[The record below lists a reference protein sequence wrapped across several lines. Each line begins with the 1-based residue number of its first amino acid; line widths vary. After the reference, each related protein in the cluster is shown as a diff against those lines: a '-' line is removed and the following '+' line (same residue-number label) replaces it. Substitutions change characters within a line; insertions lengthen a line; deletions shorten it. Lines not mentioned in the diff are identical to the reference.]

1 MRCIIWVKFHPE
13 DYTMPVFL
21 AAADTAATGAA
32 STWGTVVMIV
42 LMLAVFYFFFIRPQR
57 KQEKETNEMRNN
69 LAVGDEIVTIGGII
83 GIIIAIS
90 SEDTVTIV
98 TSRDR
103 TRLHIL
109 KSAISRVTV
118 PVNGTS
124 DDKKEKTDAKP
135 DKSDKKKDKNDKDNS
150 ADTSSDKE
158 NK

>member
-1 MRCIIWVKFHPE
+1 
-13 DYTMPVFL
+13 
-21 AAADTAATGAA
+21 
-32 STWGTVVMIV
+32 
-42 LMLAVFYFFFIRPQR
+42 
-57 KQEKETNEMRNN
+57 MRNN

-118 PVNGTS
+118 PVNGGN
-124 DDKKEKTDAKP
+124 DDKSSDSKKDKNDA
-135 DKSDKKKDKNDKDNS
+135 KSDKKKAKEDEAKDQK
-150 ADTSSDKE
+150 SDK
-158 NK
+158 

>member
-1 MRCIIWVKFHPE
+1 MWVIFHPE
-13 DYTMPVFL
+13 DHNMPVFL
-21 AAADTAATGAA
+21 TSEATSNSA
-32 STWGTVVMIV
+32 SMWTTVLMIV

-118 PVNGTS
+118 PVNGGN
-124 DDKKEKTDAKP
+124 DDKSSDSKKDKNDA
-135 DKSDKKKDKNDKDNS
+135 KSDKKKAKEDEAKDQK
-150 ADTSSDKE
+150 SDK
-158 NK
+158 

>member
-1 MRCIIWVKFHPE
+1 
-13 DYTMPVFL
+13 MPIFL
-21 AAADTAATGAA
+21 TSDTTTA
-32 STWGTVVMIV
+32 SSAGTWGTIIMIVVM
-42 LMLAVFYFFFIRPQR
+42 LAIFYLFFIRPQR

-118 PVNGTS
+118 PVNGDS
-124 DDKKEKTDAKP
+124 DDKTADAKNAKKESADSP
-135 DKSDKKKDKNDKDNS
+135 AKPEKKRFGKGKKDKTED
-150 ADTSSDKE
+150 ADRSDK
-158 NK
+158 

>member
-90 SEDTVTIV
+90 SEDTVTVV

-118 PVNGTS
+118 PVNGTN
-124 DDKKEKTDAKP
+124 DDKKEKTDAKS
-135 DKSDKKKDKNDKDNS
+135 DKSDKKKDKKDNDDS
-150 ADTSSDKE
+150 ADASSDKE
-158 NK
+158 SK

>member
-1 MRCIIWVKFHPE
+1 
-13 DYTMPVFL
+13 MPVFL
-21 AAADTAATGAA
+21 ADAAGATGAA
-32 STWGTVVMIV
+32 STASTWGTVIMIV
-42 LMLAVFYFFFIRPQR
+42 AMLAVFYFFFIRPQR

-83 GIIIAIS
+83 GIIISIS

-118 PVNGTS
+118 PVNGTN
-124 DDKKEKTDAKP
+124 DDKKDKP
-135 DKSDKKKDKNDKDNS
+135 EPKPEKSDKKKDKKDKDSS
-150 ADTSSDKE
+150 ADTTE

>member
-1 MRCIIWVKFHPE
+1 
-13 DYTMPVFL
+13 MPVFL
-21 AAADTAATGAA
+21 TADTSAVNQSSSWITILMI
-32 STWGTVVMIV
+32 VVMI
-42 LMLAVFYFFFIRPQR
+42 AVFYLFFIRPQR

-103 TRLHIL
+103 TRMHIL

-118 PVNGTS
+118 PVNGGN
-124 DDKKEKTDAKP
+124 DDKSPDANKEKTDAPAKP
-135 DKSDKKKDKNDKDNS
+135 EKEKKKLFKKNKEDKKSDSDNS
-150 ADTSSDKE
+150 DK
-158 NK
+158 

>member
-1 MRCIIWVKFHPE
+1 
-13 DYTMPVFL
+13 MPLFL
-21 AAADTAATGAA
+21 TSGTTDTGSGGSSWITLAML
-32 STWGTVVMIV
+32 VIMI
-42 LMLAVFYFFFIRPQR
+42 AVFYFFIIRPQR
-57 KQEKETNEMRNN
+57 KQEKETNEMRNG

-118 PVNGTS
+118 PVNGGN
-124 DDKKEKTDAKP
+124 DDKADEKKAPADAP
-135 DKSDKKKDKNDKDNS
+135 
-150 ADTSSDKE
+150 AKE
-158 NK
+158 NKKKAKKSKEN

>member
-1 MRCIIWVKFHPE
+1 
-13 DYTMPVFL
+13 MPVIL
-21 AAADTAATGAA
+21 TADAGGATTA
-32 STWGTVVMIV
+32 STWGTVIMIV
-42 LMLAVFYFFFIRPQR
+42 AMLAVFYFFFIRPQR

-109 KSAISRVTV
+109 KSAISRVMV
-118 PVNGTS
+118 PVNGTA

-135 DKSDKKKDKNDKDNS
+135 EKSDKKKDEKDKDDAAADS
-150 ADTSSDKE
+150 ADK
-158 NK
+158 K

>member
-1 MRCIIWVKFHPE
+1 MW
-13 DYTMPVFL
+13 T
-21 AAADTAATGAA
+21 
-32 STWGTVVMIV
+32 TVLMIV

-118 PVNGTS
+118 PVNGGN
-124 DDKKEKTDAKP
+124 DDKSSDSKKDKSDA
-135 DKSDKKKDKNDKDNS
+135 KSDKKKAKEDEAKDQK
-150 ADTSSDKE
+150 SDK
-158 NK
+158 

>member
-1 MRCIIWVKFHPE
+1 ML
-13 DYTMPVFL
+13 T
-21 AAADTAATGAA
+21 
-32 STWGTVVMIV
+32 TVLMIV

-118 PVNGTS
+118 PVNGGN
-124 DDKKEKTDAKP
+124 DDKSSDSKKDKSDA
-135 DKSDKKKDKNDKDNS
+135 KSDKKKAKEDEAKDQK
-150 ADTSSDKE
+150 SDK
-158 NK
+158 

>member
-1 MRCIIWVKFHPE
+1 MWVIFHPE
-13 DYTMPVFL
+13 DHNMPVFL
-21 AAADTAATGAA
+21 TSEATSNPA
-32 STWGTVVMIV
+32 SMWTTVLMIV

-103 TRLHIL
+103 LHIL

-118 PVNGTS
+118 PVNGGN
-124 DDKKEKTDAKP
+124 DDKSSDSKKDKSDA
-135 DKSDKKKDKNDKDNS
+135 KSDKKKAKEDEAKDQK
-150 ADTSSDKE
+150 SDK
-158 NK
+158 

>member
-1 MRCIIWVKFHPE
+1 MW
-13 DYTMPVFL
+13 T
-21 AAADTAATGAA
+21 
-32 STWGTVVMIV
+32 TVLMIV

-118 PVNGTS
+118 PVNGGN
-124 DDKKEKTDAKP
+124 DDKSSDSKKDKNDA
-135 DKSDKKKDKNDKDNS
+135 KSDKKKAKEDEAKDQKSEKGNV
-150 ADTSSDKE
+150 AELLPAPDCGLPR
-158 NK
+158 

>member
-1 MRCIIWVKFHPE
+1 
-13 DYTMPVFL
+13 MPVFL
-21 AAADTAATGAA
+21 TADTSAVNQSSSWITILMI
-32 STWGTVVMIV
+32 VVMI
-42 LMLAVFYFFFIRPQR
+42 AVFYLFFIRPQR

-103 TRLHIL
+103 TRMHIL

-118 PVNGTS
+118 PVNGGNDDKSS
-124 DDKKEKTDAKP
+124 DAKKEKQTRPLSRKR
-135 DKSDKKKDKNDKDNS
+135 KRKNYSKRTRKIKNP
-150 ADTSSDKE
+150 TLIIQT
-158 NK
+158 NN

>member
-1 MRCIIWVKFHPE
+1 
-13 DYTMPVFL
+13 MPVFL
-21 AAADTAATGAA
+21 TAADTTATGAA

-118 PVNGTS
+118 PVNGTN
-124 DDKKEKTDAKP
+124 DDKKEKTDAKS
-135 DKSDKKKDKNDKDNS
+135 DKSDKKKDKKDKDNS
-150 ADTSSDKE
+150 ADASSDKE
-158 NK
+158 SK